1 MVSVPDEGRLDET
14 RAFRVLSPGTMISHY
29 RITEKIGEGGMG
41 LVYEALDTRLERT
54 VALKFLSPRLLCDT
68 EARTRFEHEAKA
80 ASALDHSNIT
90 TIHEIDEV
98 EGRCFIVMEHIEGK
112 SLKQLTEEGPL
123 AIDEIVDIALQ
134 ISRGLDAAHK
144 KGIIHRDIK
153 SANIMWT
160 DAGQAK
166 IMDFGLAKVK
176 TATRLTR
183 EGTTLGT
190 VAYMSPE
197 QARGEEVDHRSD
209 IWSLGVVLYEMLS
222 GELPFKG
229 DRETAILYSVAHE
242 EPKPLRE
249 VRSDVP
255 PELVKIINRAL
266 KKKAKLRYQ
275 SVTELV
281 EDLTEYRENLRAEKA
296 GVFNLRSFSRLIR
309 RPCIA
314 VPAALVILGV
324 CSVAIWLFKRQERI
338 RWAKEEALPEIVRFV
353 GSYDFTNAYRLA
365 QQAEQYIPNHPML
378 VELLSKCSM
387 NISIKTRP
395 AGARTYAKEYSV
407 PESDWE
413 YLGISPIEQIR
424 LPVGFFRWKVEKE
437 GYETVMAAWSTFEHS
452 LTEVRFV
459 PHDIAIAMDEKGTV
473 PSGMVRVKGGD
484 SPVGEL
490 GDFFIDKHEVTNR
503 QFKEFTDK
511 GGYQAGKYWKYR
523 FIKNGKEIAW
533 EEAMVEFR
541 DATGRPGPAS
551 WQAGDYPDGEDDY
564 PVAGISWY
572 EAAAY
577 AEFAGKDLPTI
588 HHWRMATGLDV
599 GINPFIFHSYLV
611 PLSNFGGDGPTPVG
625 SHHGITPYG
634 AYDMAG
640 NVREWCWNETDKGR
654 CIRGGAWND
663 AIYMLGNVTHA
674 SPFDRSPKNGFRCV
688 RYIDTVP
695 DEAFELYRVQETRDF
710 YKGKPVSDDV
720 FEVYRDQFSYD
731 QTDLNAST
739 EVRYEDHEDWIKE
752 KITFDASYGD
762 EHIIA
767 YLYLPRNAAPPLQAV
782 IYFPGSSAEWKSSS
796 ENLEEHFD
804 FVQNLE
810 AIVKSGRAVLYPVYK
825 GTYERRDMDP
835 GESYMDTETHQYT
848 EFLIKLVKDFRRSVD
863 YLESRSDID
872 REKLAYCG
880 YSWGGVMGNIIPAV
894 DGRVKASVL
903 VLGGLPPWKS
913 RPEADEIN
921 YVARVKI
928 PTLMLNGKYDF
939 TLPLDTHVK
948 PMYELLGTP
957 DEHKELKVYETDHFI
972 PRNEVIKETLAWLDR
987 YLGPVR

>member
-1 MVSVPDEGRLDET
+1 MNPEPGDGRLDET
-14 RAFRVLSPGTMISHY
+14 RPFKVLSPGTMISHY
-29 RITEKIGEGGMG
+29 KIIEKIGAGGMG
-41 LVYEALDTRLERT
+41 VVYKALDTRLDRP
-54 VALKFLSPRLLCDT
+54 VALKFLPPRLLCDA
-68 EARTRFEHEAKA
+68 EAKARFEHEAKA
-80 ASALDHSNIT
+80 ASALNHNNIT
-90 TIHEIDEV
+90 TIHEIDEA
-98 EGRCFIVMEHIEGK
+98 EGRCFIVMEYIEGQ
-112 SLKQLTEEGPL
+112 SIRELLKERPL
-123 AIDEIVDIALQ
+123 AIDEIADIALQ
-134 ISRGLDAAHK
+134 IGSGLDAAHK

-160 DAGQAK
+160 DTGQAK

-176 TATRLTR
+176 TVTRLTR

-229 DRETAILYSVAHE
+229 DREAAILYSVVHE
-242 EPKPLRE
+242 EPKPLKETRPG
-249 VRSDVP
+249 VP
-255 PELVKIINRAL
+255 PELVKIIDRAL
-266 KKKAKLRYQ
+266 KKKAESRYP
-275 SVTELV
+275 SVAEMLT
-281 EDLTEYRENLRAEKA
+281 DLTKYRESLRAEEF
-296 GVFNLRSFSRLIR
+296 GVFNLRSFFRLMR

-314 VPAALVILGV
+314 VPAALVMIAACL
-324 CSVAIWLFKRQERI
+324 VAVWLSKRQKRI
-338 RWAKEEALPEIVRFV
+338 RWAKEEGLPEIERFV
-353 GSYDFTNAYRLA
+353 RSYDFVNAYGLA
-365 QQAEQYIPNHPML
+365 QQAEQYIPNHPKL
-378 VELLSKCSM
+378 VELLSQCSM
-387 NISIKTRP
+387 NMSIHTTP
-395 AGARTYAKEYSV
+395 PGARIYTKEYSI

-424 LPVGFFRWKVEKE
+424 LPLGFFRWKIEKE
-437 GYETVMAAWSTFEHS
+437 GYETVMAAWSTFEYS
-452 LTEVRFV
+452 LTESRFV
-459 PHDIAIAMDEKGTV
+459 PRDIAIVMDEKGTV
-473 PSGMVRVKGGD
+473 PSGMVRVDGGR
-484 SPVGEL
+484 SAAGEL

-503 QFKEFTDK
+503 QFKEFIDE

-523 FIKNGKEIAW
+523 FIKDGKEMAW
-533 EEAMVEFR
+533 EETMAEFR

-551 WQAGDYPDGEDDY
+551 WQAGDYPNGRDDY

-599 GINPFIFHSYLV
+599 GLNPIVFHSYLV
-611 PLSNFGGDGPTPVG
+611 PLSNFGGEGPAPVG
-625 SHHGITPYG
+625 RHGGVTSYG

-640 NVREWCWNETDKGR
+640 NVREWCWNETQKGR

-695 DEAFELYRVQETRDF
+695 DEASELHRVQETRDF
-710 YKGKPVSDDV
+710 YKGKPVSDAV
-720 FEVYRDQFSYD
+720 FEVYKGQFSYD
-731 QTDLNAST
+731 QTDLNARIEMRDESA
-739 EVRYEDHEDWIKE
+739 EDWIKE
-752 KITFDASYGD
+752 RITFDAAYGD

-767 YLYLPRNAAPPLQAV
+767 YLYLPRNASPPLQAV
-782 IYFPGSSAEWKSSS
+782 VYFPGSSAEWKSSS
-796 ENLEEHFD
+796 QNLEEHFD

-810 AIVKSGRAVLYPVYK
+810 AIVKNGRAVLYPVYK
-825 GTYERRDMDP
+825 GTYERRDTDP
-835 GESYMDTETHQYT
+835 GGSYLDTETHQYT

-863 YLESRSDID
+863 YLETRSDID
-872 REKLAYCG
+872 GEKLAYCG

-913 RPEADEIN
+913 RPGADEIN

-939 TLPLDTHVK
+939 TLPLETYVK

-957 DEHKELKVYETDHFI
+957 DQHKVLKVYETDHFI

-987 YLGPVR
+987 YLGPVK